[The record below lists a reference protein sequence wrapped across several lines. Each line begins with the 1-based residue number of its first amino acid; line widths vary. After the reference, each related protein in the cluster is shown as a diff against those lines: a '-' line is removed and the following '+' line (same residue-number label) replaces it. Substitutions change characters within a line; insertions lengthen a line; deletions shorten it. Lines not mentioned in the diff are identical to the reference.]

1 MFGAPTT
8 VALTERSS
16 DWFDRFGRPYGPQYA
31 LVLFFP
37 LNGMP
42 TTVQGT
48 EWPSHG
54 EIDIIEGVNLM
65 PNNEYS
71 LHANP
76 GFAVPGN
83 SSQTGKFL
91 TTDCSQGNG
100 CAINET
106 APNSFGEGFAQN
118 GGGVWAAQFD
128 TSGILW
134 VQSGVFCVA
143 AKDSRSCLFCPKTG
157 WSQHLV
163 LERKPFKDLRRPSR
177 DLISIHI
184 LARQHSRINLE
195 FNIDIRLVHIRVGH
209 PLSGIHTVLHLRYR
223 GYIWGSTAC
232 N

>member
-1 MFGAPTT
+1 MNVTLLSPRIQILNRDVVGRRCCSSTLWMFGASTT

-31 LVLFFP
+31 LISFLP

-134 VQSGVFCVA
+134 VQSRGFLCRGQRLTVVF
-143 AKDSRSCLFCPKTG
+143 
-157 WSQHLV
+157 V
-163 LERKPFKDLRRPSR
+163 LPPTWVVTAF
-177 DLISIHI
+177 
-184 LARQHSRINLE
+184 
-195 FNIDIRLVHIRVGH
+195 G
-209 PLSGIHTVLHLRYR
+209 SG
-223 GYIWGSTAC
+223 A
-232 N
+232 